1 MNARVETMLFS
12 AIAVLLAAM
21 TVTGLS
27 DLAFRDARAA
37 ANGRTLEATRY
48 ASCSASA
55 TAAAPAA
62 RRADDRRG

>member
-1 MNARVETMLFS
+1 MGERVETMLFS

-21 TVTGLS
+21 TLTGLS

-37 ANGRTLEATRY
+37 ANGRAPEITRY
-48 ASCSASA
+48 ASCSATAS
-55 TAAAPAA
+55 AAAPAA